1 MYVNT
6 GYRVVYLTQ
15 KRKLTLESSINN
27 YFLNTWI
34 NIEQIKCH
42 SHVSEYG
49 DSGKCE
55 NPKHIKSGFFVSI
68 VTNFHCIVSSIF
80 IIKLTLP
87 KS

>member
-27 YFLNTWI
+27 YFLNTKI

-55 NPKHIKSGFFVSI
+55 NPKYKEWLFCKHSYKFSLY
-68 VTNFHCIVSSIF
+68 C
-80 IIKLTLP
+80 K
-87 KS
+87 